1 LTDSYINSLVRVI
14 AVLASLSSAAS
25 VSKIEGI
32 SQGYQG
38 LKAFAH
44 PTNVRLKS
52 VGFKDE

>member
-1 LTDSYINSLVRVI
+1 LVRVI
-14 AVLASLSSAAS
+14 AVTASLSSAVS

-38 LKAFAH
+38 LNVFAN